1 MQRVKKCDAVRII
14 LDVMSA
20 WLDRQTDRRTE
31 MVNNIA
37 IGKLARAD
45 ARWKV

>member
-1 MQRVKKCDAVRII
+1 
-14 LDVMSA
+14 
-20 WLDRQTDRRTE
+20 